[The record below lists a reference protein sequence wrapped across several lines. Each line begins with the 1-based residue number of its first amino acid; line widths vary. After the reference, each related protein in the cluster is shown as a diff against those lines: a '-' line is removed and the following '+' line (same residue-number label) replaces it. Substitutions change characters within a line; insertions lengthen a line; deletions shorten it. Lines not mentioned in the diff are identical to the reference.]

1 MGKRS
6 VFTKPSHNA
15 LDNDCNYNN
24 VSFLFFFFFSTI
36 SLLLKKK
43 ENNSLRLL
51 LELKKEPAVPGVALL
66 ISSPNSN
73 PSKQHTPS
81 QNGNFHKR
89 WRTELLLTGS
99 LESFS
104 KAQMKEREA
113 CFLTNLFLLSSFF
126 LIVALHQLQMDSKI
140 SQPSQTLGMPGTPL
154 SFVGSS
160 LLPAKGISHSLLAC
174 TLIEISKTV
183 FVEKAPMI
191 TVNELIFHF

>member
-24 VSFLFFFFFSTI
+24 VSFLFFFFFPTI

-140 SQPSQTLGMPGTPL
+140 YPAQPNPWDAWDSSELCGIQSTPRQRDF
-154 SFVGSS
+154 SFSS
-160 LLPAKGISHSLLAC
+160 RLHTHRDFKDC
-174 TLIEISKTV
+174 V
-183 FVEKAPMI
+183 C
-191 TVNELIFHF
+191 